1 MIILVSLNLFCRLF
15 FLHLYSSCGLGLLFS
30 SFVLFIGFIN
40 RCNAGFIKRICKHS
54 FFLSCMDSLRSIRFT
69 YSYFLKVEMDLV
81 NLCQSISIHSDS
93 SAQEPAHGARATEC
107 TIAERKKKT
116 PKQKTKKRQDQRWL

>member
-1 MIILVSLNLFCRLF
+1 
-15 FLHLYSSCGLGLLFS
+15 
-30 SFVLFIGFIN
+30 
-40 RCNAGFIKRICKHS
+40 
-54 FFLSCMDSLRSIRFT
+54 MDHLRSISFT

-107 TIAERKKKT
+107 TIAERKKKPT
-116 PKQKTKKRQDQRWL
+116 KTKNKKETRSEMVVNLENFNVYKGPIFSFIN